1 MALPAAEIERRLQWR
16 TLGLLAF
23 LLIILTLAA
32 MAAASLLAPPRR
44 ISGLPD
50 DPEVR
55 AVADALQGRLPV
67 RAGNLRFRSALAG
80 EAARGAAFGTAEAR
94 LADQAAAVIGRAAAR
109 RRGDARL
116 EVALAHLDLARLRRA
131 EAERRYR
138 AVTDRGL
145 DAPEARLGLG
155 VAMALQARAEP
166 DPLRARALRLEA
178 LAQLVAVDRDDSAHA
193 VALYDRAL
201 LLVELGRAAEAE
213 AVAREYLGLDPAGPW
228 ALRLRRELAA
238 AAD

>member
-1 MALPAAEIERRLQWR
+1 MVRPADGIERRPHWR
-16 TLGLLAF
+16 TPGIATFLPFILLFAA
-23 LLIILTLAA
+23 LAA
-32 MAAASLLAPPRR
+32 VSLLVPPRR
-44 ISGLPD
+44 VAGLPD

-55 AVADALQGRLPV
+55 AVADALRDRLPV

-80 EAARGAAFGTAEAR
+80 EAARGAAFGAAEAR
-94 LADQAAAVIGRAAAR
+94 LADRAAAAIGRAAAR

-116 EVALAHLDLARLRRA
+116 EVALAHLELARLRRA

-228 ALRLRRELAA
+228 ALRLRREMAA